1 MPFKEAAAKRKPVR
15 AQPRTKRC
23 TNYGWPREA
32 QARQGAAET
41 EGPTFPR

>member
-1 MPFKEAAAKRKPVR
+1 MPFKEAAAKRKLGR
-15 AQPRTKRC
+15 AQPQTKRC

-32 QARQGAAET
+32 QARPGAAET